1 MHLKGRQAHP
11 MESIMSDKIMV
22 TLKEACQM
30 LSLSRSSV
38 YRLIDQGKLVPKK
51 MGSRTL
57 FLVTEIEVFAQSL

>member
-1 MHLKGRQAHP
+1 
-11 MESIMSDKIMV
+11 MSDKIMI

-38 YRLIDQGKLVPKK
+38 YRLIDQGKLAPKK

-57 FLVTEIEVFAQSL
+57 FLVTEIESFAQSL